1 MAERGLIPII
11 DEAIAHV
18 RDNDPADRPELTRR
32 LEEIRAVAEKT
43 QGALADAE
51 REVRNLSSLYVMHVR
66 LFEELTSRAVADA
79 VQEII
84 INFLG
89 SEDFVF
95 YVRDEGRG
103 GFVPRA
109 GMGPAKEAALPFV
122 PAKEPSPL
130 AAALTSPE
138 PSYSTPGSVAVVSV
152 LGAGGE
158 PVGLLDVKSLM
169 RHKRWLNSR
178 DKELLS
184 ILRTQAGMALGISL
198 EREGPH

>member
-1 MAERGLIPII
+1 MAERGLVPTV
-11 DEAIAHV
+11 DEAIAYA
-18 RDNDPADRPELTRR
+18 RDCDPLDRAELAKR
-32 LEEIRAVAEKT
+32 LEEIRALSEKAQASLAES
-43 QGALADAE
+43 E

-95 YVRDEGRG
+95 YVRDVDRP

-109 GMGPAKEAALPFV
+109 GMGPAKELARPFTPDSAGAPLVAAL
-122 PAKEPSPL
+122 S
-130 AAALTSPE
+130 SPE
-138 PSYSTPGSVAVVSV
+138 PSYSTPGSVAVLTV
-152 LGAGGE
+152 LGAGGQ

-198 EREGPH
+198 EREGAR